1 MSERMSGR
9 APDSEPPR
17 GERPYEE
24 TPDGPAPEETRGETA
39 ADVPGGAHG
48 EAHGGALGSRLN
60 WLRAAV
66 LGANDGIVSTAG
78 LVVGVAGATDDRGAL
93 LTAGLAGLLAGSMS
107 MAAGEYV
114 SVSTQ
119 RDAEKAALAMEK
131 RELRE
136 QPEAELAELAGMLEE
151 RGLSREVARE
161 AAQQLT
167 ERDALRAHARVELG
181 IDPDEL
187 TNPWHAAWASFVA
200 FTVGALL
207 PLLAIVLPSTAW
219 RLGVTVGSVLAAL
232 ALTGWSSARL
242 GAARA
247 RPAVVRNVA
256 GGALAMAVTY
266 GAGALLGA
274 VGV

>member
-1 MSERMSGR
+1 MTD
-9 APDSEPPR
+9 APVHD
-17 GERPYEE
+17 
-24 TPDGPAPEETRGETA
+24 
-39 ADVPGGAHG
+39 
-48 EAHGGALGSRLN
+48 EAHGGGLGSRLN

-66 LGANDGIVSTAG
+66 LGANDGVVSTAG
-78 LVVGVAGATDDRGAL
+78 LVVGVAGATESQAAL

-119 RDAEKAALAMEK
+119 RDSEKAALAVEK

-136 QPEAELAELAGMLEE
+136 QPEEELDELTDLLSA
-151 RGLSREVARE
+151 RGLSADVARE
-161 AAQQLT
+161 AAEQLT

-187 TNPWHAAWASFVA
+187 TNPWHAAGASFLA

-207 PLLAIVLPSTAW
+207 PLLAIVLPPASV
-219 RLGVTVGSVLAAL
+219 RLWVTVVSVLAAL
-232 ALTGWSSARL
+232 ALTGWWSARL
-242 GAARA
+242 GAA
-247 RPAVVRNVA
+247 PAPPAILRNMG

-266 GAGALLGA
+266 AAGSLLDA
-274 VGV
+274 AGV

>member
-1 MSERMSGR
+1 MT
-9 APDSEPPR
+9 EP
-17 GERPYEE
+17 
-24 TPDGPAPEETRGETA
+24 THDN
-39 ADVPGGAHG
+39 

-78 LVVGVAGATDDRGAL
+78 IVVGVAGATGDRSTL

-119 RDAEKAALAMEK
+119 RDSELAALAQEK
-131 RELRE
+131 RELKE
-136 QPEAELAELAGMLEE
+136 QPEAELEELTELLER
-151 RGLSREVARE
+151 RGLSREVAGE
-161 AAQQLT
+161 AAVQLT

-181 IDPDEL
+181 IDPDQL
-187 TNPWHAAWASFVA
+187 TNPWHAALASFLA

-207 PLLAIVLPSTAW
+207 PLLAIVLPPAEW
-219 RLGVTVGSVLAAL
+219 RLPVTVGSVLAAL
-232 ALTGWSSARL
+232 VLTGWAGARL
-242 GAARA
+242 GAAAPGRA
-247 RPAVVRNVA
+247 VLRNVL
-256 GGALAMAVTY
+256 GGALAMGVTY
-266 GAGALLGA
+266 AAGSLLGA

>member
-1 MSERMSGR
+1 MTD
-9 APDSEPPR
+9 APH
-17 GERPYEE
+17 EE
-24 TPDGPAPEETRGETA
+24 
-39 ADVPGGAHG
+39 AHG
-48 EAHGGALGSRLN
+48 EALGARLN

-78 LVVGVAGATDDRGAL
+78 LVVGVAGATDSRATL

-119 RDAEKAALAMEK
+119 RDSEKAALAMER

-136 QPEAELAELAGMLEE
+136 QPEEELVELTGLLAA
-151 RGLSREVARE
+151 RGLSPEVARE

-181 IDPDEL
+181 IDPDQL
-187 TNPWHAAWASFVA
+187 ANPWHAAGASFLA

-207 PLLAIVLPSTAW
+207 PLLAIVLPPVSL
-219 RLGVTVGSVLAAL
+219 RLLITVLSVLAAL
-232 ALTGWSSARL
+232 ALTGWWSARL
-242 GAARA
+242 GSAAA
-247 RPAVVRNVA
+247 GPAMLRNVG

-266 GAGALLGA
+266 SAGSLLGA
-274 VGV
+274 AGV